1 MAATKYAQHT
11 GKALRRPGVMP
22 RHEWSIRAKE
32 LATRG
37 QDLTQSRLLD
47 MDVIDI
53 RSAARQRAKLV
64 QYIRDNLSNAAL
76 ARRHG
81 VHVRSVEKIL
91 SYETWGHLP

>member
-37 QDLTQSRLLD
+37 QDLTQSKLLD
-47 MDVIDI
+47 LDVISI
-53 RSAARQRAKLV
+53 RSAARQREALRKH
-64 QYIRDNLSNAAL
+64 IADNLSNKAL
-76 ARRHG
+76 AKLYGTHERNI
-81 VHVRSVEKIL
+81 EKIL
-91 SYETWGHLP
+91 TRQTWSHLA

>member
-37 QDLTQSRLLD
+37 QDLTQSKLLD
-47 MDVIDI
+47 LDVIDI

-76 ARRHG
+76 AKRHG
-81 VHVRSVEKIL
+81 VHIRNVEKIL